1 MSVAINM
8 PSAEKEV
15 FRAVDGWRQTWAIAA
30 TRREVVECLEGM
42 GCCGRLLGG
51 GRAGDR
57 EEEKGFPMEATLL
70 SLSRGCTS
78 GKLSWGRGR
87 EVWCRGAYGSPGG
100 ADLQPA
106 AEWKPDGGP
115 GGVQGK
121 GLRLAA
127 KTEPCVS
134 EIFRL

>member
-1 MSVAINM
+1 M

-15 FRAVDGWRQTWAIAA
+15 FRAVHGWRQTWAIAA
-30 TRREVVECLEGM
+30 MRREVVECSEGM

-57 EEEKGFPMEATLL
+57 EEEKGFPMGATLF

-87 EVWCRGAYGSPGG
+87 EVWCRGACGSLDG
-100 ADLQPA
+100 AYLQPA
-106 AEWKPDGGP
+106 AEWRPDGDP
-115 GGVQGK
+115 GGVQGE
-121 GLRLAA
+121 GLSLAPKA
-127 KTEPCVS
+127 EPCVS
-134 EIFRL
+134 DI

>member
-15 FRAVDGWRQTWAIAA
+15 FRAVDGCCQTWAIAA
-30 TRREVVECLEGM
+30 TQREVVECLEGM
-42 GCCGRLLGG
+42 GCSGRLLGG

-57 EEEKGFPMEATLL
+57 EEEKGFPMEATFF
-70 SLSRGCTS
+70 SLSRGCTIS
-78 GKLSWGRGR
+78 KLSWGRGR
-87 EVWCRGAYGSPGG
+87 EVWCHGAYGSPGG
-100 ADLQPA
+100 VDLQPA
-106 AEWKPDGGP
+106 AEWRPDGNP
-115 GGVQGK
+115 GVQGE